1 MRILNFTDGFTSSNA
16 PTITAISRAV
26 IAAGTA
32 NHVVINAA
40 DGTLSSEAQLAKS
53 RGGTG
58 ADNSSVTF
66 PASGT
71 ITTEES
77 IAAST
82 NLDLATSN
90 TISTVDI
97 GTGTGANTINI
108 GGANTTVNIS
118 GTVNNQNVTNLDVD
132 DKLITINKGGAS
144 SSGGSAGI
152 EVEENGSATG
162 YAQTSSD
169 RNSWKFKAPNSAGIT
184 SLTPG
189 SSDDSVA
196 LLAASQTLTNKS
208 ISGSSNTLTNIARA
222 SVSAGTA
229 SHVLI
234 NDGSGLLSSEATLA
248 KSRGGTGADNSSVTF
263 PASGTIPTNSS
274 TSTFTNKTLDVSNV
288 ITVRDDR
295 LTIADDADNTKL
307 FNFNASGIPTG
318 TQVTYSTPA
327 QTTTLVGRDTTDTLT
342 NKTINASNNTVSN
355 IARTHLAAS
364 FSAGIWIN
372 AKEYGAVGDGSTDDH
387 TAIQNALNAAAGG
400 TLYIPSGTYRKAQQG
415 GSNVSWTIAS
425 NTTVIMAPDCLIK
438 SELGI
443 DNANCSTAVF
453 RNSNYSVSTQDSNI
467 TIIGGRIQQGSNA
480 FSGSTFI
487 SMKNVKNFTLKDTKL
502 LDIGGWFRVNLV
514 MVTKAVIEGVRI
526 DYEQTGWTGTFIG
539 AGGGVPPTVT
549 QSSQYQWEDGIHIG
563 TGCNNILVSNCYINS
578 GDDAIAVNAE
588 PYFGA
593 SDATDLN
600 ISDIVISNCVLKSN
614 SAQALRVYVESSM
627 TTSTVNRVLVS
638 NCRMTGGSGG
648 DGVIISDATHTS
660 LIGEVALSNCYVYGT
675 GTAQHGI
682 NCAYAT
688 GLLFSN
694 VYVFNAYQKGVNL
707 DNCSRVTLTGCR
719 VIENQSGS
727 VYDGV
732 YATSGT
738 NIQIQGGEYSYFNG
752 SGITFN
758 DITSGSICGAY
769 INNNGVDG
777 ISLKG
782 TTSYVTISNCRVTAN
797 TGIGI
802 KEYNTAN
809 HNQLTNNTL
818 DGNTAGRYT
827 VVGADSGIPRLRG
840 DNVFCSFIVQ
850 IRNNGGTIEHRY
862 VAAGG
867 VDGAASKYTGSI
879 SNASATYQTTPTV
892 DNTTGFG
899 SVGGGISAANT
910 NEFVLDTPAQ
920 TASSCALIA
929 VMGYEAT
936 SATDILILPQIRST
950 NISGLG
956 AVNRIYLRLFSSG
969 SSAFNITTGNITA
982 GQEIRIQVFGYMQ
995 E

>member
-1 MRILNFTDGFTSSNA
+1 MRILNFTDGFTSSVA
-16 PTITAISRAV
+16 PTITAVSRAV

-32 NHVVINAA
+32 NHVIINAA
-40 DGTLSSEAQLAKS
+40 DGTLSSEATLAKS

-58 ADNSSVTF
+58 ANNSSVTF

-108 GGANTTVNIS
+108 GGANTTVNIN

-132 DKLITINKGGAS
+132 DKLLTINKGGGS
-144 SSGGSAGI
+144 GSGGSSGL
-152 EVEENGSATG
+152 EVEENGSPTG
-162 YAQTSSD
+162 YVQTSSD
-169 RNSWKFKAPNSAGIT
+169 RNSWKFKAPNTAGIV
-184 SLTPG
+184 SLIPG
-189 SSDDSVA
+189 SSDDAVA
-196 LLAASQTLTNKS
+196 LLEASQTFTNKS
-208 ISGSSNTLTNIARA
+208 ISGSTNTLSNIARA

-263 PASGTIPTNSS
+263 PTSGTIPTNSS
-274 TSTFTNKTLDVSNV
+274 VSSFTNKTIDASSNTISNV
-288 ITVRDDR
+288 
-295 LTIADDADNTKL
+295 
-307 FNFNASGIPTG
+307 
-318 TQVTYSTPA
+318 
-327 QTTTLVGRDTTDTLT
+327 
-342 NKTINASNNTVSN
+342 
-355 IARTHLAAS
+355 ARTHLATT

-372 AKEYGAVGDGSTDDH
+372 AKEYGAVGDGATDDH

-453 RNSNYSVSTQDSNI
+453 RNYNYSVSTQDSNI

-480 FSGSTFI
+480 YSGSTFI

-514 MVTKAVIEGVRI
+514 MVTQAIIEGVRI
-526 DYEQTGWTGTFIG
+526 DYEQSGWTGTFVG

-549 QSSQYQWEDGIHIG
+549 QASQYQWEDGIHIG
-563 TGCNNILVSNCYINS
+563 TGCNNVLVSNCYINS

-600 ISDIVISNCVLKSN
+600 ISDIIISNCVLKSN

-638 NCRMTGGSGG
+638 NCKMTGGSGG
-648 DGVIISDATHTS
+648 DGVIISDATNTG

-688 GLLFSN
+688 GMLFSN
-694 VYVFNAYQKGVNL
+694 VYVFNAYQKGINL

-738 NIQIQGGEYSYFNG
+738 NIQVQGGEYSYFNG

-758 DITSGSICGAY
+758 DITSGSISGVY

-782 TTSYVTISNCRVTAN
+782 TTSYVAVSNCRITSN
-797 TGIGI
+797 TGVAI

-818 DGNTAGRYT
+818 DGNTGGRYT
-827 VVGADSGIPRLRG
+827 VVGADSGMPRIRG
-840 DNVFCSFIVQ
+840 DRVLTAVSLQ
-850 IRNNGGTIEHRY
+850 IKNTGSQIEHKIT
-862 VAAGG
+862 GLG
-867 VDGAASKYTGSI
+867 DVDGATPTYVGSI
-879 SNASATYQTTPTV
+879 SGSSATYPGTATPSV
-892 DNTTGFG
+892 DASTDFAN
-899 SVGGGISAANT
+899 GGGISAANT
-910 NEFVLDTPAQ
+910 NEFVLNTPTQSNGNILFAVVSFESTSSTDIVCYCQ
-920 TASSCALIA
+920 IRTASING
-929 VMGYEAT
+929 VTRNRPY
-936 SATDILILPQIRST
+936 IRFFNSGSTAFNLNTT
-950 NISGLG
+950 NITS
-956 AVNRIYLRLFSSG
+956 
-969 SSAFNITTGNITA
+969 
-982 GQEIRIQVFGYMQ
+982 GQEIRVTLFGYLQ